1 MRAAE
6 RVPGLRARSGARVP
20 DRALFFRDAGGTAQG
35 ARDQREERACAVVA
49 RSDESSARR
58 WLLMLRR
65 EVDAQQQAREEWRQ
79 ELSGRSALDDLA
91 LSLIVRALGNA

>member
-1 MRAAE
+1 
-6 RVPGLRARSGARVP
+6 LRARSGARVP

-49 RSDESSARR
+49 GSDESSARR
-58 WLLMLRR
+58 RLLVLRR
-65 EVDAQQQAREEWRQ
+65 EVHAQQQARQERRQ

-91 LSLIVRALGNA
+91 LSLIVHALGDE